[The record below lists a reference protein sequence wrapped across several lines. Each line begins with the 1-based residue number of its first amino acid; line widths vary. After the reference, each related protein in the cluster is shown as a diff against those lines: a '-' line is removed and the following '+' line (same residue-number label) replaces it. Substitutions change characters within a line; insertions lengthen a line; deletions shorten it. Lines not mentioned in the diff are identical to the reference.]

1 MAKRKIDLPGRGP
14 TEVTE
19 VGYRTL
25 SDEFW
30 NEYLLDDGTR
40 VRMKLVVT
48 EVLKLEDEYG
58 PDGSPVYLINSTNVV
73 VTNSP
78 DEIKKAPE

>member
-1 MAKRKIDLPGRGP
+1 MSRRTINLPGRGP
-14 TEVTE
+14 TEVDE

-40 VRMKLVVT
+40 VRIKLVVT
-48 EVLKLEDEYG
+48 EVLKLPGEFDVHG
-58 PDGSPVYLINSTNVV
+58 NPVYVVNSTNVMHV
-73 VTNSP
+73 N
-78 DEIKKAPE
+78 APGEQRKPNE